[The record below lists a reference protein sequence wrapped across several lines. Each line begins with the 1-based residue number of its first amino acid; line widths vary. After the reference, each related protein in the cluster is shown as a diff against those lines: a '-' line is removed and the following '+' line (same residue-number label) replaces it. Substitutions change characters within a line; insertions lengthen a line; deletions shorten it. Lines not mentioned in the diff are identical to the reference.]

1 MWGPIGFPT
10 RCSRRLHPRSHGQAL
25 VEFALV
31 LPIFLLVLAT
41 AADFARVF
49 YGYVTI
55 QNAAKEGALY
65 GAVNPGCPTAAAQ
78 PAPTCSDPN
87 NVAWHVAQETT
98 NLSGVTST
106 AACLHAGTSVSVTTC
121 QPGDTYDVTVA
132 YSLNLLTPLL
142 QPLFPSGLALSSDAK
157 AVVYN
162 AGSIPAGTPVP
173 GPTPTPTPTPPPT
186 PSPTS
191 TPTPSPTATPT
202 PTPTPTPSASPCGLA
217 PNFSW
222 SESGK
227 SGRVSFNGASTGTP
241 TSWAWAFGDG
251 STGVGQS
258 VTHDYATPGAYSVT
272 LTVSSGACQ
281 VSTTKSITVQ

>member
-1 MWGPIGFPT
+1 MPSPAT
-10 RCSRRLHPRSHGQAL
+10 LLARLRPPSRGQAL
-25 VEFALV
+25 VELALV

-55 QNAAKEGALY
+55 QSAAKEGALY
-65 GAVNPGCPTAAAQ
+65 GAVNPGCPTAGAQ

-106 AACLHAGTSVSVTTC
+106 ARCLHAGTSVPVTQC

-142 QPLFPSGLALSSDAK
+142 QPLFPSGVALSSDAK

-162 AGSIPAGTPVP
+162 PGSVPAGTPVP
-173 GPTPTPTPTPPPT
+173 GPTPTPTPTPS
-186 PSPTS
+186 PSSSATT
-191 TPTPSPTATPT
+191 TPTAFPTATPT
-202 PTPTPTPSASPCGLA
+202 PTTAPTPAPSPCGLA

-227 SGRVSFNGASTGTP
+227 SGRLSFSGASTGTP

-251 STGVGQS
+251 STGAGQS
-258 VTHDYATPGAYSVT
+258 VTHDYATPGSYTVT
-272 LTVSSGACQ
+272 LTVSSGTCQ
-281 VSTTKSITVQ
+281 VSTNKSITVP